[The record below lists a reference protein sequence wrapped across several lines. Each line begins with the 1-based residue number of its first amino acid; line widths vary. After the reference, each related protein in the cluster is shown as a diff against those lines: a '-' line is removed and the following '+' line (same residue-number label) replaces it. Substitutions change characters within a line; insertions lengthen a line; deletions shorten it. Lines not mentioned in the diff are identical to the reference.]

1 MTRAL
6 ALLLLA
12 ALLAGCTKAPSSAD
26 GPKGKGD
33 KGKKGGGPP
42 VVGVARP
49 KVETV
54 GLTRKL
60 EGNVEST
67 NQVAIVPQ
75 LAGQLESVLV
85 SVGDRV
91 HKGQLLATVDDS
103 QLEAQVSQARSDAA
117 AAQFAVQTALA
128 NAAAARD
135 QVLVAEQGV
144 FQSEAQVIASE
155 AALSKAQTQ
164 LKLARKDLS
173 RIEEV
178 YAKDLISAQVVDQT
192 AAVAE
197 SASADVRSAEANLKS
212 TRGLLEQNKLRSGT
226 VRAQQKA
233 AQSQVASA
241 RAQASSQQSNL
252 AATEVRL
259 GYTRLISPLDGV
271 VIAKPLDPGAYVA
284 PSSATPVL
292 VVASLEELR
301 VAFPLTEADL
311 PMVHVGQKLDIRFD
325 AFPKMVAQGRVF
337 RLAGGLDPSTRS
349 MRVEVHLDN
358 PPKGL
363 RPGMLARLKLEEKA
377 QKIMVI
383 PIEGVVPQ
391 GQDQYVWVVGA
402 GNVVTRKKVQVG
414 ELQGDVAEIQSGLN
428 ADETVVVRGVD
439 QVQEGKPV
447 RPESVE

>member
-6 ALLLLA
+6 TAAFLA
-12 ALLAGCTKAPSSAD
+12 VALLAGCTKAPTA
-26 GPKGKGD
+26 GAGKD
-33 KGKKGGGPP
+33 KEKGKKGGGPP

-49 KVETV
+49 RIETV

-85 SVGDRV
+85 SVGDQVRV
-91 HKGQLLATVDDS
+91 GQLLATVDDS

-128 NAAAARD
+128 NSAAARD
-135 QVLVAEQGV
+135 QVLVAEQAV
-144 FQSEAQVIASE
+144 FQAEAQVIASQ
-155 AALSKAQTQ
+155 AALSKAETQ
-164 LKLARKDLS
+164 LKLARKDLG
-173 RIEEV
+173 RIREV

-197 SASADVRSAEANLKS
+197 SAAADVRSAEAQLRA
-212 TRGLLEQNKLRSGT
+212 TRGLLEQNKLRAGT
-226 VRAQQKA
+226 AAAQQKA

-241 RAQASSQQSNL
+241 RAQASSQQSAL

-259 GYTRLISPLDGV
+259 GYTRLTSPLNGV

-284 PSSATPVL
+284 PSSTTPVL
-292 VVASLEELR
+292 VVASLDQLR
-301 VAFPLTEADL
+301 VAFPLTESDL
-311 PMVHVGQKLDIRFD
+311 PMVHVGQKLAIRFD
-325 AFPKMVAQGRVF
+325 AFPTKVAVGRVA

-349 MRVEVHLDN
+349 MRVEVHLDD

-363 RPGMLARLKLEEKA
+363 RPGMLARLQLEEKA
-377 QKIMVI
+377 RKIMVI

-391 GQDQYVWVVGA
+391 GKDQYVWVVGA
-402 GNVVTRKKVQVG
+402 GNVVTRKKIEVG
-414 ELQGDVAEIQSGLN
+414 ELQGDVAQVHAGLTE
-428 ADETVVVRGVD
+428 DDTIVVQGVD
-439 QVQEGKPV
+439 QVQDGKPV
-447 RPESVE
+447 KPESVE